1 MTILWRKNHN
11 LQNPSTNNGSG
22 LGSTLISL
30 SSWDTGHKALI
41 SRLLFLIIFLGI
53 CFLSIGYKLIIVAT
67 ASPTAKNIYSKGD
80 YFRRE
85 IVDRNGVLLAINVPG
100 SSAYA
105 NPKKMIDIN
114 DAVERLTKNV
124 AGIDKNRLIKDLK
137 ETKTFTWIKRDLTAK
152 EQKTIHD
159 LGIPGIYF
167 ETEAKRVY
175 TQGSMLSHLIG
186 YVGRDNDGLAGLE
199 SSYNKFLTE
208 KNIPN
213 KDDSEPLRLT
223 IDSRIQNIVREEL
236 SATISTFRAA
246 AGLVVIADPNNGE
259 IIAAVSMPDYNPHNP
274 SKASPDQM
282 FNRYSLGVYEFGSI
296 MKVLTLAIG
305 LDTDKVHLN
314 DAYDLTS
321 MKVAKFN
328 IQDYHKEVGF
338 HSVPEI
344 FLHSS
349 NIGMAQIV
357 LETGKPDFKKYID
370 RLGLTEKLAIEI
382 PEKASPLVPKY
393 DKWTD
398 LSMATMS
405 YGYAM
410 SISPLHFMNAGIPVV
425 NGGIMYPIHFVKRE
439 DPIVGTQ
446 VLKTSTSEDMNKL
459 LRLVVSKG
467 TGKKSEVKGYFV
479 GAKTGTAQKREGK
492 HYVKNKRD
500 SSFFAVVPASKPKYA
515 ILIMLD
521 NPQPTKETFGFA
533 TAGWTAAP
541 LAKNIIS
548 RMVTLYGIS
557 PYSADEDAK
566 IEEELHV
573 EYQIDEE
580 A

>member
-1 MTILWRKNHN
+1 MTILWHKTHQTTQRPE
-11 LQNPSTNNGSG
+11 QEGA
-22 LGSTLISL
+22 LGSTLLSL
-30 SSWDTGHKALI
+30 SVWDTGNKALI
-41 SRLLFLIIFLGI
+41 SRLMFLIICLSL
-53 CFLSIGYKLIIVAT
+53 CFFAVGYKLIIVALT
-67 ASPTAKNIYSKGD
+67 TPPNKHLYAKGD

-114 DAVERLTKNV
+114 DAVEKLTKNIT
-124 AGIDKNRLIKDLK
+124 GIDKKKLIRDLQ
-137 ETKTFTWIKRDLTAK
+137 ETKTFAWIKRDLTTK
-152 EQKTIHD
+152 EQKIIHD

-167 ETEAKRVY
+167 EEEQKRVY
-175 TQGSMLSHLIG
+175 TQGSVLSHLIG

-199 SSYNKFLTE
+199 KSYDEFLTGKHLLN
-208 KNIPN
+208 KNDI
-213 KDDSEPLRLT
+213 EPLRLT
-223 IDSRIQNIVREEL
+223 IDSRVQNIVHEEL
-236 SATISTFRAA
+236 SKTIETFRAA
-246 AGLVVIADPNNGE
+246 AGIAIVVDPNNGE
-259 IIAAVSMPDYNPHNP
+259 VIAAVSMPDFNPHSP
-274 SKASPDQM
+274 AQASANQL

-296 MKVLTLAIG
+296 MKALTMAIG

-321 MKVAKFN
+321 MRVANFN
-328 IQDYHKEVGF
+328 LQDYHKEVGW

-370 RLGLTEKLAIEI
+370 RLGLTEKLAIEL
-382 PEKASPLVPKY
+382 PEKANPIVPKY

-410 SISPLHFMNAGIPVV
+410 AFSPLHFVNAGIPVV
-425 NGGIMYPIHFVKRE
+425 NGGKMYPLHFVKQDE
-439 DPIVGTQ
+439 PPVGTQ
-446 VLKTSTSEDMNKL
+446 VLKETTSEDMLKL
-459 LRLVVSKG
+459 MRLVVSKG
-467 TGKKSEVKGYFV
+467 TGRKAEVKGYFV
-479 GAKTGTAQKREGK
+479 GAKTGTAEKREGRR
-492 HYVKNKRD
+492 YVKNKRD
-500 SSFFAVVPASKPKYA
+500 ASFFAVVPALNPKYA

-541 LAKNIIS
+541 LTKNIIS

-557 PYSADEDAK
+557 PYTGNEDAQ

>member
-1 MTILWRKNHN
+1 MTILWRKYHDNE
-11 LQNPSTNNGSG
+11 SRTSDKDGG
-22 LGSTLISL
+22 LTSILLSL
-30 SSWDTGHKALI
+30 STWEKGNKAMI
-41 SRLLFLIIFLGI
+41 SRLFFLILCLAL
-53 CFLSIGYKLIIVAT
+53 CFCTVGYKLIVVAT
-67 ASPTAKNIYSKGD
+67 TTPASKSIYAKSD

-114 DAVERLTKNV
+114 DAVEKLTKNV
-124 AGIDKNRLIKDLK
+124 AGIDKKKLLKDLK
-137 ETKTFTWIKRDLTAK
+137 ETKTFAWIKRDLTSK
-152 EQKTIHD
+152 EQKTIHN

-167 ETEAKRVY
+167 ESEAKRVY
-175 TQGSMLSHLIG
+175 TQGPILSHLIG

-199 SSYNKFLTE
+199 SSYNTFLTE
-208 KNIPN
+208 KKLPN

-223 IDSRIQNIVREEL
+223 IDSRVQNIVHEEL
-236 SATISTFRAA
+236 SKTIATFRAS
-246 AGLVVIADPNNGE
+246 AGIAVVVDPNNGE
-259 IIAAVSMPDYNPHNP
+259 VIAAVSMPDFNPHNP
-274 SKASPDQM
+274 SAASADQL

-296 MKVLTLAIG
+296 MKAITLAIG
-305 LDTDKVHLN
+305 LDTEKVHLT

-328 IQDYHKEVGF
+328 IQDYHKEVGW

-357 LETGKPDFKKYID
+357 LETGKEDFKKYID
-370 RLGLTEKLAIEI
+370 RLGMTERLAIEL
-382 PEKASPLVPKY
+382 PEKATPLVPRY

-410 SISPLHFMNAGIPVV
+410 SISPLHFMNAGLPVV
-425 NGGIMYPIHFVKRE
+425 NGGMMYPLHFVKKE
-439 DPIVGTQ
+439 EPIVGTQ
-446 VLKTSTSEDMNKL
+446 VLKESTSADMNKL

-467 TGKKSEVKGYFV
+467 TGKKAEVKGYFI

-557 PYSADEDAK
+557 PYTGDEDAK

-573 EYQIDEE
+573 EYQINEE

>member
-1 MTILWRKNHN
+1 MTIFVRNNHN
-11 LQNPSTNNGSG
+11 DKKEPEGGIGSILIA
-22 LGSTLISL
+22 LGA
-30 SSWDTGHKALI
+30 WDTGNKALI
-41 SRLLFLIIFLGI
+41 SRLLFLIICLAL
-53 CFLSIGYKLIIVAT
+53 CFMALGYKLIAVALT
-67 ASPTAKNIYSKGD
+67 TPADKHIYAKSD

-114 DAVERLTKNV
+114 DAVEKLTKNIS
-124 AGIDKNRLIKDLK
+124 GIDKNRLIKDLK
-137 ETKTFTWIKRDLTAK
+137 ETKTFAWIKRELTTK
-152 EQKTIHD
+152 EQRIIHN

-167 ETEAKRVY
+167 EEEQKRVY
-175 TQGSMLSHLIG
+175 TQGSVLSHLIG

-199 SSYNKFLTE
+199 KSYDEFLSGRHFT
-208 KNIPN
+208 N
-213 KDDSEPLRLT
+213 KDDTEPLKLT
-223 IDSRIQNIVREEL
+223 IDSRVQNIVHEEL
-236 SATISTFRAA
+236 AKTISTFRAA

-259 IIAAVSMPDYNPHNP
+259 IIAAVSMPDFNPHIP
-274 SKASPDQM
+274 AQATADQL

-296 MKVLTLAIG
+296 MKALTMAIG
-305 LDTDKVHLN
+305 IDADKAHLT

-321 MKVAKFN
+321 MRVANFN
-328 IQDYHKEVGF
+328 LNDYHKSVGF
-338 HSVPEI
+338 HTVPEI

-357 LETGKPDFKKYID
+357 LETGKEDFKKYVD
-370 RLGLTEKLAIEI
+370 RLGLTEKLAIEL
-382 PEKASPLVPKY
+382 PEKAHPLVPKF
-393 DKWTD
+393 DQWTD
-398 LSMATMS
+398 LSMTTMS
-405 YGYAM
+405 YGYGM
-410 SISPLHFMNAGIPVV
+410 SFSPLHFMNAGVPVI
-425 NGGIMYPIHFVKRE
+425 NGGKMYPLHFVKKDE
-439 DPIVGTQ
+439 PIIGTQ
-446 VLKTSTSEDMNKL
+446 VLKETTSADMLKL
-459 LRLVVSKG
+459 MRLVVSKG
-467 TGKKSEVKGYFV
+467 TGKNAEVKGYFV
-479 GAKTGTAQKREGK
+479 GAKTGTAEKREGRR
-492 HYVKNKRD
+492 YVKNKRD
-500 SSFFAVVPASKPKYA
+500 SSFFAVVPAINPKYA

-557 PYSADEDAK
+557 PYTGDEDAK

>member
-1 MTILWRKNHN
+1 MTILWRKHHE
-11 LQNPSTNNGSG
+11 QQPRTPDQDGG
-22 LGSTLISL
+22 LGSMLLSL
-30 SSWDTGHKALI
+30 ASWDTGNKALI
-41 SRLLFLIIFLGI
+41 SRLIFLIICLTL
-53 CFLSIGYKLIIVAT
+53 CFCAVGYKLIVVAT
-67 ASPTAKNIYSKGD
+67 TTPASKNIYAKGD

-100 SSAYA
+100 SSTYA

-114 DAVERLTKNV
+114 DAVEKLTKNV
-124 AGIDKNRLIKDLK
+124 AGIDKKRLVKDLK
-137 ETKTFTWIKRDLTAK
+137 ETKTFAWIKRDLTSK
-152 EQKTIHD
+152 EQKTIHN

-175 TQGSMLSHLIG
+175 TQGPILSHLIG

-199 SSYNKFLTE
+199 SSYNTFLTE

-223 IDSRIQNIVREEL
+223 IDSRLQNIVREEL

-246 AGLVVIADPNNGE
+246 AGLVVIADPNSGE
-259 IIAAVSMPDYNPHNP
+259 VIAAVSMPDFNPHNP
-274 SKASPDQM
+274 STASSDQM

-370 RLGLTEKLAIEI
+370 RLGLTEKLPIEL
-382 PEKASPLVPKY
+382 PEKAFPLVPRY

-410 SISPLHFMNAGIPVV
+410 SISPLHFMNAGLPVV
-425 NGGIMYPIHFVKRE
+425 NGGMMYPIHFVKRE
-439 DPIVGTQ
+439 GPIVGTQ
-446 VLKTSTSEDMNKL
+446 VLKESTSEDMNKL

-467 TGKKSEVKGYFV
+467 TGRKADVKGYFV

-557 PYSADEDAK
+557 PYSGDEDAK

-573 EYQIDEE
+573 EYKIDEE